1 MDFEWD
7 AQQQA
12 LQKEVQDFIAK
23 EVNIEELDEEEGEGA
38 RSPKT
43 QAVYDKIHDRGWR
56 AISWP
61 TEYGGQGGSR
71 VDQYLVEEEFARV
84 GLSVGGGG
92 SGGPTIL
99 AGGTQEQKDYYIA
112 KLINGEYSFCQGF
125 TEPSGGADLAGLQC
139 RATKDGDD
147 YVINGQKMYTS
158 GAHRGTH
165 IYLMARTDP
174 DSKRNAGISIF
185 LIPMTTPGITVRPL
199 WTIQNEPRAPR
210 GTTYGTYRTNETFF
224 EDVRVPASYI
234 LGEVNNGWNLSAMGL
249 NLDRIGAGRYLRSVE
264 RDEDIVN
271 WVKDPKNGVVAEHLK
286 NDPKAPEGTTYGTPR
301 TNETFFED
309 VRVPASCILGE
320 VNNGWNLSAMRLNL
334 DRVGA
339 SRYYGSV
346 ARDED
351 IVNWV
356 KDPKNAEAAANI
368 KNDPS
373 ARDRLAECWT
383 EAQVCRLMTMRSM
396 SIVEHDGKFT
406 YEGSAEKVWAPEHG
420 VKITETV
427 AQLLGPY
434 AQLLNGAA
442 DAVESGIYAHNML
455 GAFQSGINHGSTQ
468 IMRDQVAQRGLGL
481 PRNR

>member
-43 QAVYDKIHDRGWR
+43 QAVYDKIRDRGWR

-112 KLINGEYSFCQGF
+112 KLISGEYSFCQGF

-286 NDPKAPEGTTYGTPR
+286 NDP
-301 TNETFFED
+301 
-309 VRVPASCILGE
+309 
-320 VNNGWNLSAMRLNL
+320 
-334 DRVGA
+334 
-339 SRYYGSV
+339 
-346 ARDED
+346 
-351 IVNWV
+351 
-356 KDPKNAEAAANI
+356 
-368 KNDPS
+368 S
-373 ARDRLAECWT
+373 ARDRIAECWT
-383 EAQVCRLMTMRSM
+383 EAQVCRLMTLRSM
-396 SIVEHDGKFT
+396 SIVEHDLKFT

-420 VKITETV
+420 MKVTETI

-434 AQLLNGAA
+434 AQLLNGAE
-442 DAVESGIYAHNML
+442 DAIQSGLYAHNML